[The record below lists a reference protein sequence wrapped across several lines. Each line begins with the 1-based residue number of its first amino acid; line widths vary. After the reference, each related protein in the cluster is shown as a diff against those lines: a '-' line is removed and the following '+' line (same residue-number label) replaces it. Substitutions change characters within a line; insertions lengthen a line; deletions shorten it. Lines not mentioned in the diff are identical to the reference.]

1 MMGQHGVIAQQ
12 HGGSCGNAAHLI
24 GGAFPFT
31 RACTPRISWGC
42 WAAADASLRETG
54 ELAEAFSGAMGISA
68 SRRKPLRRN
77 RRCVLRHRP
86 R

>member
-24 GGAFPFT
+24 GRAFPLHE
-31 RACTPRISWGC
+31 ACTPRISWGC
-42 WAAADASLRETG
+42 WAAADASLRRDG
-54 ELAEAFSGAMGISA
+54 RVGGKRSQVPWVSPLADE
-68 SRRKPLRRN
+68 SRCDGPE
-77 RRCVLRHRP
+77 CVLRHRP